1 MVVFIHFWYFLFFI
15 VTGLDEI
22 MTSVCPSVKAWC
34 YKCSKVPFAQ
44 AALQIV
50 KKKKKHASKNIYLSS
65 NYEGKTS
72 EWK

>member
-50 KKKKKHASKNIYLSS
+50 KKKKTRFKEYLF
-65 NYEGKTS
+65 KQ
-72 EWK
+72 